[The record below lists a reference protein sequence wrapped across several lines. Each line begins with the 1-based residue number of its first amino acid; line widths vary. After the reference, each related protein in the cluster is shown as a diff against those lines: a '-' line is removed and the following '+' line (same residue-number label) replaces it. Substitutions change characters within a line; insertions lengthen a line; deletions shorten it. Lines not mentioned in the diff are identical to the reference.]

1 MNVAKRTAKL
11 HNIRHALEQQSV
23 RRFGSMKS
31 NRVDAGVREASKGS
45 NAYLRR
51 YARVLG
57 V

>member
-51 YARVLG
+51 YARALG